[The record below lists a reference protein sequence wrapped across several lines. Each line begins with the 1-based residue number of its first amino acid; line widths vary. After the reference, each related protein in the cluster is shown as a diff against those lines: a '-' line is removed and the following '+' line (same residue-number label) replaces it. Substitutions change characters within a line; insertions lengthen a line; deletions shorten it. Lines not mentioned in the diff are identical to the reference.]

1 MNSPSTPTQS
11 EWYEGIVLAENIQ
24 FRFPE
29 CPKIL
34 PNSWHLIVPRGTQNG
49 IQLMTDLL
57 KWNPDQRPNSLQ
69 SMKYPLFA
77 GANQSI
83 EREREQRNLIANN
96 EFESN
101 FVTSSIL
108 SKDFVQKSASFNS
121 LHKNLTQTSTL
132 NIIRKEEEHR
142 KSQEKLDN
150 EKEKPEKP
158 AKPQTKFT
166 ANFNV
171 INELFRNFK
180 QNSHDD
186 TTNAHQDSITK
197 SEHNGKSDISD
208 QMKGSNNKREKVNDV
223 YINLTK
229 TNQDL
234 FGEIPVK
241 NPNSFFLHEPKVNN
255 SMRTIRVN
263 NELDASK
270 SSLNFFE
277 KPKKSFS
284 DGDFANNIAKER
296 AAPTKRDDEEL
307 ATVLGSKMKSAK
319 KATRE
324 NDINDLFGS
333 ISHHPSTVPVA
344 KTTKFSNHL
353 LRDIFDD
360 SFDSTRSSVLNQRQS
375 HSVLSDR

>member
-1 MNSPSTPTQS
+1 
-11 EWYEGIVLAENIQ
+11 
-24 FRFPE
+24 
-29 CPKIL
+29 
-34 PNSWHLIVPRGTQNG
+34 
-49 IQLMTDLL
+49 MTDML

-83 EREREQRNLIANN
+83 EREREQRNLMANS
-96 EFESN
+96 EFDSN

-108 SKDFVQKSASFNS
+108 PKDFIQKSASFNS
-121 LHKNLTQTSTL
+121 LQKNLTQTSTL

-150 EKEKPEKP
+150 EKEKSEKP
-158 AKPQTKFT
+158 TKPQTKFT

-180 QNSHDD
+180 QNSQDD
-186 TTNAHQDSITK
+186 TTNGHQDSITK
-197 SEHNGKSDISD
+197 SEQHNGKSDMSD
-208 QMKGSNNKREKVNDV
+208 QMNGSTQRREKVNDV
-223 YINLTK
+223 YINLSK

-234 FGEIPVK
+234 FGEISPPVVSTVK
-241 NPNSFFLHEPKVNN
+241 NPKSFFLHEPKVNN
-255 SMRTIRVN
+255 TMRTNRPN
-263 NELDASK
+263 NELDPSE
-270 SSLNFFE
+270 SSLSFFGRA
-277 KPKKSFS
+277 KKSFS
-284 DGDFANNIAKER
+284 DGDFASNIAKER
-296 AAPTKRDDEEL
+296 TVPTKRDDDEL

-360 SFDSTRSSVLNQRQS
+360 SYDSTRSSNLNQRQS